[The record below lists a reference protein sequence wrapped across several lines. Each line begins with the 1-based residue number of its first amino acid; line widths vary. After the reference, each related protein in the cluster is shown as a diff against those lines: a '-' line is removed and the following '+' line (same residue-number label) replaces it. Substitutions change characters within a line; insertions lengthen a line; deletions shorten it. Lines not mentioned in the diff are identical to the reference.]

1 MLKYCTYTYV
11 SQYLIIIMAQTG
23 DNEGEGKGNSL
34 GSDDEELSLV
44 DKQVESLKREE
55 IMEAKR

>member
-1 MLKYCTYTYV
+1 M
-11 SQYLIIIMAQTG
+11 YLNVCQCLMHHLIQTG
-23 DNEGEGKGNSL
+23 NNEEGQGKGNSL

-44 DKQVESLKREE
+44 NKQVESLKREE

>member
-1 MLKYCTYTYV
+1 MIAIYSCV
-11 SQYLIIIMAQTG
+11 MCESN
-23 DNEGEGKGNSL
+23 NEEEEEVERKSL

-44 DKQVESLKREE
+44 DKQVDTLKREE

>member
-1 MLKYCTYTYV
+1 
-11 SQYLIIIMAQTG
+11 MARTG
-23 DNEGEGKGNSL
+23 DNEGEGKENSL

-44 DKQVESLKREE
+44 DKRVESLKREE